1 MDSVVVL
8 SSRKMT
14 YLDDDVESRQAVA
27 AVLVNSEVTRRIF
40 WMVPQTGESLQ
51 VIMMRAPGGK
61 GSGMGLV
68 QSCIRPQ
75 VRPPL

>member
-14 YLDDDVESRQAVA
+14 YLDDDVKSRQAVA

-40 WMVPQTGESLQ
+40 WMVP
-51 VIMMRAPGGK
+51 
-61 GSGMGLV
+61 
-68 QSCIRPQ
+68 
-75 VRPPL
+75 